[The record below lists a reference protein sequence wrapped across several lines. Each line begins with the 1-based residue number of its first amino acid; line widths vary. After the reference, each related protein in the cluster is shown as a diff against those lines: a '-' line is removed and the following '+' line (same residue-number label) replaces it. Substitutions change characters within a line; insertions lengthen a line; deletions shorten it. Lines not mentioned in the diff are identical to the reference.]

1 MSKDQ
6 RKILGGTLVLAVR
19 IIFLGLVLW
28 GFLLY
33 TRNEWVMW

>member
-1 MSKDQ
+1 MNKYT
-6 RKILGGTLVLAVR
+6 RKILGGTLVLMARVV
-19 IIFLGLVLW
+19 FVGLLLW

>member
-1 MSKDQ
+1 MSKGTK
-6 RKILGGTLVLAVR
+6 KILGGTLTLAVR